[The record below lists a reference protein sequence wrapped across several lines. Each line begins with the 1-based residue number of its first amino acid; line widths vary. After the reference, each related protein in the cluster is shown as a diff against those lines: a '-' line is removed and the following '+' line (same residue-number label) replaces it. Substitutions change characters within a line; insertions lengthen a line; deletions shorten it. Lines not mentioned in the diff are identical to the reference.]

1 MKLIVVSAFA
11 LLAAGSASA
20 ATTVYDFAGN
30 YTASNPSGAFAY
42 GTGNGG
48 SGFTGFTNSYAS
60 CFGDASFACQSVGSN
75 ASVAA
80 VGVNTSASPISPGG
94 TVSVPAGVLL
104 THPGNGGAGTDA
116 VVKFTAPTTGSYKL
130 NGAFERLS
138 TVAAGNGVN
147 VGIFDGANPLYAS
160 SALAGTGL
168 AFGTQASFAA
178 QPTIHHNAGDTLS
191 FVVNNNGSYE
201 YDSTGLLGT
210 ITGTSGTA
218 RYDAFR
224 AFGSGNPSA
233 AVWTYATRAG
243 ATLFSAF
250 PAGYGN
256 CFGSATFQC
265 QTVGT
270 NASVAAVGRT
280 TALADQ
286 SLGTATLPNDVL
298 LLHPSIGVGAT
309 DAVVRFTTPVTGKYT
324 VAGLFERL
332 SDAAHPFGNGVNVE
346 VYNGG
351 TLLFS
356 SSTLAAPN
364 PLSGYPTDQVSFNSI
379 GLLTLNSG
387 DVLSFVDNNN
397 GEYSYDSTGLKAVVT
412 YV

>member
-1 MKLIVVSAFA
+1 MPL
-11 LLAAGSASA
+11 
-20 ATTVYDFAGN
+20 
-30 YTASNPSGAFAY
+30 
-42 GTGNGG
+42 
-48 SGFTGFTNSYAS
+48 
-60 CFGDASFACQSVGSN
+60 
-75 ASVAA
+75 
-80 VGVNTSASPISPGG
+80 
-94 TVSVPAGVLL
+94 
-104 THPGNGGAGTDA
+104 
-116 VVKFTAPTTGSYKL
+116 
-130 NGAFERLS
+130 
-138 TVAAGNGVN
+138 GNGVN
-147 VGIFDGANPLYAS
+147 AGIFDGANPLYAS
-160 SALAGTGL
+160 GALAGPGL

-178 QPTIHHNAGDTLS
+178 QPAIHLNASDTLS
-191 FVVNNNGSYE
+191 FVVNNNGDYS

-218 RYDAFR
+218 QYDAFR

-233 AVWTYATRAG
+233 AVWTYGTGAG
-243 ATLFSAF
+243 ATQFSAF
-250 PAGYGN
+250 PVGYGN

-265 QTVGT
+265 QTNVGP
-270 NASVAAVGRT
+270 NVYVAVGRT

-286 SLGTATLPNDVL
+286 TIFGTATLPTDAL
-298 LLHPSIGVGAT
+298 FLHPDNGLGAT
-309 DAVVRFTTPVTGKYT
+309 DAVVRFTTPVNGKYT

-387 DVLSFVDNNN
+387 DVLSFVVNNN

-412 YV
+412 YVPEPATWMTMIVGFGLIGAAARRRVARTA